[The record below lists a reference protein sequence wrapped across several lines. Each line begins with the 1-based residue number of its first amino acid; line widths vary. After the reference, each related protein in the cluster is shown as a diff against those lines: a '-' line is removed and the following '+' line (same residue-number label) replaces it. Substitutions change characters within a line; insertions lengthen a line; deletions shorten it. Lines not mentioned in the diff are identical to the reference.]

1 MAEANS
7 ASKITKVGDE
17 FPAQVLL
24 AEHQGNEFF
33 LAIVGP
39 AGAGAG
45 TAAKRIEAFFV
56 DDYQYEAVIIKASSL
71 IRAAAQHL
79 GLEVPEERDARKS
92 LQGITTM
99 QGRGDD
105 LRQGKFAGGIEDHSA
120 VARYILRQITAERAR
135 MQKATIG
142 ADGEVEPDGR
152 KCVYIIDS
160 LRHPAEVNLL
170 RRVYQGAFALV
181 GIVCDR
187 MVREKRMRTN
197 LFDRSQSG

>member
-79 GLEVPEERDARKS
+79 GLEVPEAKRCTQES
-92 LQGITTM
+92 SGYYHY
-99 QGRGDD
+99 
-105 LRQGKFAGGIEDHSA
+105 AG
-120 VARYILRQITAERAR
+120 
-135 MQKATIG
+135 
-142 ADGEVEPDGR
+142 
-152 KCVYIIDS
+152 
-160 LRHPAEVNLL
+160 
-170 RRVYQGAFALV
+170 
-181 GIVCDR
+181 
-187 MVREKRMRTN
+187 
-197 LFDRSQSG
+197 